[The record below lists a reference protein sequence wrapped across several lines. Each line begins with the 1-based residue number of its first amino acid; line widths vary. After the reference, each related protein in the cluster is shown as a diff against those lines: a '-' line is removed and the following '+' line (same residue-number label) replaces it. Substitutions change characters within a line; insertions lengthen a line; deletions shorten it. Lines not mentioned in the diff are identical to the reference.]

1 MCVLKCLFSFPI
13 GWMCVYNCVFK
24 LPMLTAYVTAASV
37 YVILPVQLYDARSWS
52 WVADMLIKHFDI
64 GKVFRLLEKCS
75 KICQQNI
82 RQNLQICVRAKQETG
97 DKRCKTRAQT
107 KKVYTS
113 RWQTNWSSRSGQK
126 KILAVQLVARLQDLG
141 ITVQWR
147 RLKSTKFVSVLR
159 ACKTCK

>member
-1 MCVLKCLFSFPI
+1 
-13 GWMCVYNCVFK
+13 
-24 LPMLTAYVTAASV
+24 MLTAYVTAASV

-97 DKRCKTRAQT
+97 DKSEMLSMNLLQGIHLRNFNIYSSHSWARLYSQQA
-107 KKVYTS
+107 KVYSCTF
-113 RWQTNWSSRSGQK
+113 WLAAWAQVTWAFNLSSICVPFGC
-126 KILAVQLVARLQDLG
+126 RLWHSF
-141 ITVQWR
+141 TV
-147 RLKSTKFVSVLR
+147 VL
-159 ACKTCK
+159 